1 MPQSLHDGEADEL
14 ELESLRLEGASLD
27 NVNNLARSS
36 KMDISPSSP
45 LQTTDCSADDL
56 ASTTEEEEE
65 EEESVH
71 DDDDDDEEDF
81 DSSPSFRIGLLNV
94 DDNDDDDDDGRNPLF
109 RVGSLEVKA
118 EEEEEDGEA
127 KIEYPADS
135 LNSRSLCASKS
146 STPPP
151 PPPPS
156 PLLPSSSSSSLS

>member
-45 LQTTDCSADDL
+45 LQTTACSADDL

-71 DDDDDDEEDF
+71 DDDDELF

-94 DDNDDDDDDGRNPLF
+94 DDNDDDDGRNPLF